1 MNGFKFLFTIDCV
14 FHILNKGI
22 LVTGYIE
29 QGSVRQGEQLELLGK
44 NGIFPICNKMEK
56 YLKPVTKAKQGED
69 IAIYLTDVDKSELD
83 KGIKL
88 AIRK

>member
-1 MNGFKFLFTIDCV
+1 
-14 FHILNKGI
+14 
-22 LVTGYIE
+22 
-29 QGSVRQGEQLELLGK
+29 
-44 NGIFPICNKMEK
+44 MEK
-56 YLKPVTKAKQGED
+56 YLKPVTKAKQGEY